1 MTRTFSAEELATEA
15 GVSGER
21 VDWLAGIGVLKPRE
35 PGAFR
40 FGDVLRVKL
49 IAAMLGAGF
58 SSQHIEWAAAGG
70 HLTFDWMDEFYPDE
84 PGPRSKRTFAE
95 FSQAAG
101 PMARLLPT
109 IYEVLGLPKPDPASP

>member
-1 MTRTFSAEELATEA
+1 MQGVTQAFSAEDLAAEA
-15 GVSGER
+15 GVSTEQ

-40 FGDVLRVKL
+40 FSDLLRVKL
-49 IAAMLGAGF
+49 IAAMLEAGF

-70 HLTFDWMDEFYPDE
+70 HLTFEWMDGFYPDE

-95 FSQAAG
+95 FTQAAG
-101 PMARLLPT
+101 PR
-109 IYEVLGLPKPDPASP
+109 